1 MPPAGDGGV
10 GRGQWRW
17 DRGNR
22 ENLRKDVMHYNE
34 KATSAPAYSD
44 VYLSK
49 DALIALTF
57 YIQGVG
63 FYKNVWDS
71 MLGKSCV

>member
-1 MPPAGDGGV
+1 
-10 GRGQWRW
+10 
-17 DRGNR
+17 
-22 ENLRKDVMHYNE
+22 MHYNE